1 MKLIVSGLVK
11 RFAGLLAVDQ
21 LSFTAEP
28 GKIVS
33 LIGPNGAGKTTA
45 LSLIS
50 GLLQPDQGTVRV
62 GEQDVTRLPAHAL
75 AALGIARTYQNLQI
89 FQEMSVLEVA
99 MVGAHRGGR
108 GRWGAALLRLPAAVA
123 DEAALEAT
131 ARAALARAGVPEDL
145 FEREANTL
153 SYGMQRRVEIARALA
168 GAPKFLLL
176 DEPAAGLNPK
186 ETEQIADLVLSLRE
200 SGLAILLV
208 EHDMNMVMSI
218 SDQVVVINFGKLI
231 ATGTPDEVQRH
242 PEVVRA
248 YLGEG
253 FAQEAVSDEAP
264 HVA

>member
-1 MKLIVSGLVK
+1 MRLIMSGLVK

-28 GKIVS
+28 GKVVS

-50 GLLQPDQGTVRV
+50 GLLQPDQGTVQV

-99 MVGAHRGGR
+99 MVGAHRSGR
-108 GRWGAALLRLPAAVA
+108 GRWGAALLRLPSAIA
-123 DEAALEAT
+123 DEAALEAE
-131 ARAALARAGVPEDL
+131 ARAALTRAGVPEDL

-186 ETEQIADLVLSLRE
+186 ETEEMSNLILSLRE

-218 SDQVVVINFGKLI
+218 SDHVVVINFGRLI
-231 ATGTPDEVQRH
+231 AAGTPSEVQRD

-253 FAQEAVSDEAP
+253 FAPEAVSDEASN
-264 HVA
+264 VA